1 MTSRA
6 RRRWDYLP
14 PWPASPLSIGRYGA
28 WKYSFM
34 EETLL
39 NGKRCADAWLAL
51 PPSRAEDGEPAS
63 SNETRSP
70 VARHPP
76 ACGESVERRRPRK
89 GPIKEVGYV
98 DYGGGSVRYALSGWS
113 WFVKGRRRD
122 ALRRMR
128 KNCGRDL
135 EPLVIDEYAR
145 TDADA
150 SYVGDDLA
158 VSIQLGGEHYKIEP
172 FVHLPMNAVRAR
184 APQ

>member
-1 MTSRA
+1 M
-6 RRRWDYLP
+6 RRLVLP
-14 PWPASPLSIGRYGA
+14 LCVGVFLSA
-28 WKYSFM
+28 
-34 EETLL
+34 
-39 NGKRCADAWLAL
+39 C
-51 PPSRAEDGEPAS
+51 
-63 SNETRSP
+63 
-70 VARHPP
+70 VA
-76 ACGESVERRRPRK
+76 ESVERRRPRK

-172 FVHLPMNAVRAR
+172 FVHLLYECRPRSET
-184 APQ
+184 PQ